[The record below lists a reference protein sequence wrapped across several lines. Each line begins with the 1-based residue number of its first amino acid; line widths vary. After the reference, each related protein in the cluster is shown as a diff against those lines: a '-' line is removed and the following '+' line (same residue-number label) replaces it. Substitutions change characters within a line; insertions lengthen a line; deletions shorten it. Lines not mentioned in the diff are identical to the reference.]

1 MDFNFNFAPN
11 EQTKEILKE
20 ALAQFSA
27 ALISSAFVSAAMQVV
42 KGVISPKTTRIEL
55 DNSVPVEI
63 FSMKDKKG
71 NPECVFVSSK
81 KRRINFAP
89 AIFMALLGLGVHY
102 ALTNSSQKEGDTV
115 KTDAV

>member
-1 MDFNFNFAPN
+1 MDFNFIPN
-11 EQTKEILKE
+11 DEMKKILTE
-20 ALAQFSA
+20 AAEQFSA

-42 KGVISPKTTRIEL
+42 KAIIAPKTTRIEL
-55 DNSVPVEI
+55 DNSVPVEV
-63 FSMKDKKG
+63 FAMKDKKG

-81 KRRINFAP
+81 KRHISFAP

-102 ALTNSSQKEGDTV
+102 VLNASDNESKGETV